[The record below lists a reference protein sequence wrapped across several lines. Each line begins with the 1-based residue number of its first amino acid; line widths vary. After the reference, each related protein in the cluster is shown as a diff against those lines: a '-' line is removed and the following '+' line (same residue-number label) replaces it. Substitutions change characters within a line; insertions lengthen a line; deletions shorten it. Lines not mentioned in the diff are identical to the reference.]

1 MNIKEQVEYAKEE
14 LTQDEKLLAGLIKI
28 ERFYKRN
35 KMMILSLAAIVVLG
49 GIGYGVMGY
58 LKEQKLLKAN
68 EAFLQLKANPD
79 DNKALD
85 VLQRENPSLAELVRV
100 NRAIRQGD
108 VKDLE
113 ALRSSHDPVVAD
125 LAEYHLGVLKKSS
138 EALKSYR
145 MKSGAL
151 LKDFALFDEAYL
163 LMRDGKIKEGRERL
177 ALIGKDSPLKPVAE
191 MLEHYGVAS
200 NKGSQ

>member
-85 VLQRENPSLAELVRV
+85 VLQRENPSLTELVRV